1 MSGTFGLEFR
11 NNNQDQAQCAPI
23 DIIDDL
29 LVDGDKIFHAM
40 VQVTDGSNIAIVPQ
54 ITTITIVDDE
64 EEEEEEE
71 DDDDSFG
78 MKTFFPST
86 LFFIHILITAL

>member
-29 LVDGDKIFHAM
+29 LVDGDEIFHAM

-64 EEEEEEE
+64 EDEEDEEEE

-78 MKTFFPST
+78 MKTFFSS
-86 LFFIHILITAL
+86 IHILLTTL